1 MWPKTDLRRANCFQ
15 VISAS
20 DIDSKQPPIQKP
32 PVFNEIKEWI
42 DVLRRNN
49 VTGVDSIKLISSKCQ
64 TLKFNLVKK
73 KYKWKYLMITDVKVV
88 EYYF

>member
-20 DIDSKQPPIQKP
+20 DIDSKQTPIQKP

-49 VTGVDSIKLISSKCQ
+49 VTGFDSIKLISSKCQ
-64 TLKFNLVKK
+64 AQFS
-73 KYKWKYLMITDVKVV
+73 
-88 EYYF
+88 